1 MFNEVGR
8 TAFRSRDL
16 KILVVSLGEEM
27 LEQNFCQLDCFDF
40 LIHLEYLFFVLL
52 YAWWSDD
59 DFECLYLFHAVL
71 VALRNVLSVL
81 FHQGER
87 SLRL

>member
-1 MFNEVGR
+1 MLNEVGR
-8 TAFRSRDL
+8 TALRSRDL

-27 LEQNFCQLDCFDF
+27 LEQNFCQLDCFYF

-87 SLRL
+87 SL